1 MKQLDVQEKGEI
13 LEKMLWPLLQYYFAT
28 KYSVTD
34 YAKPEKATAV
44 RDATRYFT
52 REGPIVDL
60 LWLRANTHDP
70 ESHTPDF
77 IVSIDSQI
85 VVVIEAKNWGQPP
98 NTTRTKLYILT
109 RYESYQTAPC
119 KLLLITAPIPTHVQ
133 PLLIQEHINAVMI
146 PPQVLTRDRDSEHR
160 VQQALWAELP

>member
-1 MKQLDVQEKGEI
+1 MRNLK
-13 LEKMLWPLLQYYFAT
+13 
-28 KYSVTD
+28 
-34 YAKPEKATAV
+34 KATAV

-133 PLLIQEHINAVMI
+133 PLLIQEHINSGY
-146 PPQVLTRDRDSEHR
+146 DSTAGTDKR
-160 VQQALWAELP
+160 QRFRTQSTAGLVGGASLIQ